1 MEQMEITLKLDLS
14 PTAEKGAGWYIQ
26 ATVDQENRVI
36 ESTYIETTAAN
47 GLANAFVTALQ
58 STDAELPQIM
68 PTQLVASGNN
78 LIKAALEEQ
87 LRFAEAQAAKIKML
101 RQRLGIIPQPPTQN
115 GS

>member
-14 PTAEKGAGWYIQ
+14 PTAPNGAGWYIQ
-26 ATVDQENRVI
+26 ATVDSENQVI
-36 ESTYIETTAAN
+36 QPTYIDVGAAN
-47 GLANAFVTALQ
+47 GLAQAFGVALQ
-58 STDAELPQIM
+58 SAEELPQIM

-87 LRFAEAQAAKIKML
+87 LRFAEAQAAKIKTL